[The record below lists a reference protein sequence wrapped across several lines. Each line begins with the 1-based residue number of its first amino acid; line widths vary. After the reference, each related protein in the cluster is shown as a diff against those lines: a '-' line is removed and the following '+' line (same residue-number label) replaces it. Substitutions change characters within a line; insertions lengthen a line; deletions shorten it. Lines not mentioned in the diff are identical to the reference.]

1 MPVDGDAP
9 LQEGR
14 SLLELAQHDFA
25 ICNACRYCEGYCAV
39 FPAMERRSL
48 FMEGDLAYLA
58 NLCHDCRACTQAC
71 MYAEPH
77 EFAINIPK
85 VLTEARIGSWSGNLR
100 PRWLSRAFERG
111 PLTLLTV
118 NLVVFLLVLA
128 VVEAFQTLTPLF
140 AASTGPGA
148 FYAVV
153 SHVGM
158 VVPASLLTAY
168 GAAVLR
174 AGLVGFW
181 RDAGGKSNELLVL
194 RLWLTALREAMT
206 LRWMRGG
213 GAECYY
219 PDAEQASKGRRLLHA
234 STMYG
239 FMLTFLATISAFVEE
254 NAFGIEPPYPLLS
267 VPVLLGTLGGIGVI
281 VGCIGLVRL
290 KRKAA
295 SDQTVERAA
304 AMDYAFLLSLLLV
317 SVTGTLL
324 LILRDTE
331 LMRLALIVHLSTVF
345 AFYLSA
351 PYGKFVHGF
360 YRFAAVLRSV
370 QERLESD
377 MTPLADGPFVIVRSL
392 GPEEA
397 SKSS

>member
-1 MPVDGDAP
+1 MPADENTP

-48 FMEGDLAYLA
+48 FMAGDLGYLA

-77 EFAINIPK
+77 EFAINIPR
-85 VLTEARIGSWSGNLR
+85 VLTEARIASWNGNLR

-111 PLTLLTV
+111 PLTLLAV
-118 NLVVFLLVLA
+118 NLVVFLLLLA

-140 AASTGPGA
+140 VVSTGPGA
-148 FYAVV
+148 FYVVV

-158 VVPASLLTAY
+158 VVPALLLTAY

-181 RDAGGKSNELLVL
+181 RDAGGKSDELLAP

-213 GAECYY
+213 GAECFY
-219 PDAEQASKGRRLLHA
+219 PDKEQASKGRRLLHA

-239 FMLTFLATISAFVEE
+239 FMLTFLATVSAFLEE
-254 NAFGIEPPYPLLS
+254 NAFGIQPPYPLLS
-267 VPVLLGTLGGIGVI
+267 VPVSLGALGGIGVI
-281 VGCIGLVRL
+281 IGCIGLVRL
-290 KRKAA
+290 KRMAA
-295 SDQTVERAA
+295 RDQTTEQAVH
-304 AMDYAFLLSLLLV
+304 MDYAFLLALLLV

-331 LMRLALIVHLSTVF
+331 LMRLALIVHLATVF
-345 AFYLSA
+345 AFYLTA
-351 PYGKFVHGF
+351 PYGKFVHGL

-370 QERLESD
+370 QERIESD
-377 MTPLADGPFVIVRSL
+377 MSPPADRPRVIVMPTGS
-392 GPEEA
+392 EEA
-397 SKSS
+397 S